1 MKIETLGHASLLISD
16 DNNQPILLTDPW
28 VIGSAYWRSWWLQ
41 NYPTAKRLEELQ
53 QLEYCYITHEH
64 PDHFHTAS
72 IRKLSSKIKFISPQL
87 PQEKIS
93 LFLNETGKNSEVIPL
108 LKWKKLNEEISI
120 LSIPLYNDDSVLLIN
135 TKTSFIVNFN
145 DAKPSTAQVKSI
157 SDFIKKYG
165 NSKKVILLSSYSP
178 ASIVNSFLRGGER
191 LSIKSKKEYVNY
203 ICKNCNLLKPDYFI
217 PFASQ
222 VIFYRSDS
230 KWANKF
236 KVSVED
242 LQEHWDSNTQLLN
255 PFSSIDLNSFSNDFI
270 LPKNYNS
277 AQNNGIQDKIDKQES
292 LDIEADF
299 DDTDI
304 SKLKKKL
311 SANRF
316 IFSLLF
322 SKGIGFFVAGKTI
335 TYYPIT
341 NKLVESAKEKPVFTL
356 IIPCQALKD
365 VLNYGHFGDLGITM
379 FTLIQLN
386 NKVNP
391 KIIYLFF
398 ILITLHDYGHTATF
412 SNFYK
417 WLKQIIWLRSW
428 KIPPPI

>member
-1 MKIETLGHASLLISD
+1 M
-16 DNNQPILLTDPW
+16 
-28 VIGSAYWRSWWLQ
+28 
-41 NYPTAKRLEELQ
+41 
-53 QLEYCYITHEH
+53 
-64 PDHFHTAS
+64 
-72 IRKLSSKIKFISPQL
+72 
-87 PQEKIS
+87 
-93 LFLNETGKNSEVIPL
+93 
-108 LKWKKLNEEISI
+108 
-120 LSIPLYNDDSVLLIN
+120 
-135 TKTSFIVNFN
+135 
-145 DAKPSTAQVKSI
+145 
-157 SDFIKKYG
+157 
-165 NSKKVILLSSYSP
+165 
-178 ASIVNSFLRGGER
+178 
-191 LSIKSKKEYVNY
+191 
-203 ICKNCNLLKPDYFI
+203 KPDYFI

-292 LDIEADF
+292 LDTEADF